1 MKRALT
7 IIVILLTAGCAGAPA
22 VTSLPQPPTASA
34 VAAQL
39 GATGFTDCGPA
50 ALGGVSDSGTAYK
63 DGERIDIDT
72 FPGTAQR
79 DSWKTATASLGIAVA
94 WQGATWVAYRT
105 PRQAGTGCT

>member
-1 MKRALT
+1 MKRALIT
-7 IIVILLTAGCAGAPA
+7 VAVLLLCACSGAPA

-63 DGERIDIDT
+63 GSERIDIDT
-72 FPGTAQR
+72 FPGPVQR
-79 DSWKTATASLGIAVA
+79 DSWKKAAAPLGIAVA
-94 WQGATWVAYRT
+94 WQGASWVAYRT
-105 PRQAGTGCT
+105 PLQSGHGCT

>member
-1 MKRALT
+1 MTTA
-7 IIVILLTAGCAGAPA
+7 VLLLAACGSAPA

-50 ALGGVSDSGTAYK
+50 ELGGVSDSGTAYK
-63 DGERIDIDT
+63 GGERIAVDT

-79 DSWKTATASLGIAVA
+79 DSWKKAVAPLGIAVA
-94 WQGATWVAYRT
+94 WQGADWVAYRV
-105 PRQAGTGCT
+105 PRQAGRGCQ